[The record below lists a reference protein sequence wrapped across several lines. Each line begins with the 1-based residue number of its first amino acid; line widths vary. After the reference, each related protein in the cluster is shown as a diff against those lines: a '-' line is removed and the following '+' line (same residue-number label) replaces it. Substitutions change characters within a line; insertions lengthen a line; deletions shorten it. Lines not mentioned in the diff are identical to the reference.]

1 MVLRKQELKKFLIWM
16 RNGISFAVTWFLILL
31 LVGSYGL
38 NIPQI
43 AVTTLI
49 KMVVLTAGGAL
60 LFCICF
66 TKLILV
72 RWSFIKRLSFFVVLL
87 SAYQV
92 VGFYWIGFFANS
104 GSVLQWVIYAAIII
118 VLYFCCLLICYACY
132 RKEGKAYTQ
141 ALSEYQKRR
150 KEHHGE

>member
-49 KMVVLTAGGAL
+49 KMVVLTAGGVF

-72 RWSFIKRLSFFVVLL
+72 YWSFIKRLSFFVVLL
-87 SAYQV
+87 SVYQV
-92 VGFYWIGFFANS
+92 VGFYWIGFFVNG
-104 GSVLQWVIYAAIII
+104 GSVLQWVIYAAIVI
-118 VLYFCCLLICYACY
+118 VLYFCCLLIYYARY
-132 RKEGKAYTQ
+132 RKEGKMYTQ

-150 KEHHGE
+150 REHHGE

>member
-16 RNGISFAVTWFLILL
+16 RNGTSFAVTWFLILL
-31 LVGSYGL
+31 LAGSYGL
-38 NIPQI
+38 NISQI
-43 AVTTLI
+43 AVATLT
-49 KMVVLTAGGAL
+49 KMVVLIAGGVI

-72 RWSFIKRLSFFVVLL
+72 RWSFIKRLSFFILLL
-87 SAYQV
+87 SVYQV

-104 GSVLQWVIYAAIII
+104 GSVLQWVIYMVIII
-118 VLYFCCLLICYACY
+118 VLYFCCLLIYYARN
-132 RKEGKAYTQ
+132 RKKGKAYAQ

-150 KEHHGE
+150 REHHGE

>member
-31 LVGSYGL
+31 LAGSYGL

-43 AVTTLI
+43 AVATLT

-66 TKLILV
+66 TNHKFLSKLDLIL
-72 RWSFIKRLSFFVVLL
+72 IYLL
-87 SAYQV
+87 LLQSSYKKYQCR
-92 VGFYWIGFFANS
+92 N
-104 GSVLQWVIYAAIII
+104 
-118 VLYFCCLLICYACY
+118 
-132 RKEGKAYTQ
+132 
-141 ALSEYQKRR
+141 
-150 KEHHGE
+150 

>member
-31 LVGSYGL
+31 LAGSYGL

-43 AVTTLI
+43 AVTTLT
-49 KMVVLTAGGAL
+49 KMVVLTAGGTL

-72 RWSFIKRLSFFVVLL
+72 RWSFIKRLNFPCATQGITLCLWFKKQSRGKGQL
-87 SAYQV
+87 
-92 VGFYWIGFFANS
+92 
-104 GSVLQWVIYAAIII
+104 II
-118 VLYFCCLLICYACY
+118 FN
-132 RKEGKAYTQ
+132 
-141 ALSEYQKRR
+141 
-150 KEHHGE
+150 